1 MKIFYIVL
9 ATLTILLT
17 GCVTDSK
24 KELFATD
31 QSQVQVRSYQTRV
44 FDTTDRQ
51 KTLKTVIA
59 TLQDLGF
66 VISKA
71 DSTVGV
77 VTGEKYANQHS
88 AILTATVQEKGK
100 TQTMVRVNVQQHLK
114 AVEKPEPYQD
124 FFNALG
130 KAMFLTAH
138 EVE

>member
-1 MKIFYIVL
+1 MKNCFLFIIISALL
-9 ATLTILLT
+9 A
-17 GCVTDSK
+17 GCVSDSR

-31 QSQVQVRSYQTRV
+31 QSQVQVRSYQSRV
-44 FDTTDRQ
+44 FDTTDRD

-71 DSTVGV
+71 DATVGV
-77 VTGEKYANQHS
+77 VTGEKYANQDS
-88 AILTATVQEKGK
+88 AILTATVQERGK
-100 TQTMVRVNVQQHLK
+100 TQIMIRVNVQQHLK

-124 FFNALG
+124 FFNALE

-138 EVE
+138 SVE

>member
-1 MKIFYIVL
+1 MKLNYLLIAL
-9 ATLTILLT
+9 AIALS
-17 GCVTDSK
+17 GCVSDSK
-24 KELFATD
+24 KELFATE

-44 FDTTDRQ
+44 FDTTDRE

-71 DSTVGV
+71 DSTIGV
-77 VTGEKYANQHS
+77 VSGEKYANRDS
-88 AILTATVQEKGK
+88 AQLTVTVQERGK

-124 FFNALG
+124 FFNALA

-138 EVE
+138 AVE